1 MTKLPRPQCF
11 TSPKA
16 NQASQ
21 ARTASMLPRPSL
33 LALALMIAAGSGAA
47 TVQAETLSQ
56 LTAQARGY
64 DASWQA
70 QQADARAAASRAD
83 QALSGLLPSV
93 GLQGGVNRTHTEIHL
108 PQAAT
113 GVNTTLQNLQL
124 SAQQPLYRPANK
136 VAYEQGQRGLDVA
149 QAQLDG
155 AAQSLIVRVAQA
167 YFDVLSAQD
176 SLNVAMAQ
184 KNAINSQLEMA
195 KRNFE
200 VGTATITDSREA
212 QARYDLAT
220 AQEIAA
226 QNEVQVKRIALDQ
239 IVGKVGTQ
247 PSPLAQP
254 LTLPSLQPA
263 DAQSWVNTALERQPQ
278 LRQAQLALDV
288 AQLETQ
294 KAEAGHKP
302 TVDLQ
307 AGYGI
312 NRYPNGY
319 MTPSLPAGTRTNSA
333 QIGVV
338 MNLPLFA
345 GFAVQNRVKE
355 TVALEEKARAQLD
368 DARRTVEQTTRTAYF
383 GVQSGQAQVKALEAA
398 LSSSQSA
405 LEANRLGYEVGV
417 RINIDVLNAQSQVF
431 QTQRDLAQ
439 ARYQVLLGQLKL
451 RQSAGSLSDDDLRM
465 IDALTVAPSISGT
478 TGKTAAPAAA
488 VAKANKP
495 AVRQAQH

>member
-11 TSPKA
+11 TTPKA

-21 ARTASMLPRPSL
+21 ARTANMLPRPSL

-108 PQAAT
+108 PQVAT

-247 PSPLAQP
+247 PS
-254 LTLPSLQPA
+254 
-263 DAQSWVNTALERQPQ
+263 
-278 LRQAQLALDV
+278 
-288 AQLETQ
+288 
-294 KAEAGHKP
+294 
-302 TVDLQ
+302 
-307 AGYGI
+307 
-312 NRYPNGY
+312 
-319 MTPSLPAGTRTNSA
+319 
-333 QIGVV
+333 
-338 MNLPLFA
+338 
-345 GFAVQNRVKE
+345 
-355 TVALEEKARAQLD
+355 
-368 DARRTVEQTTRTAYF
+368 
-383 GVQSGQAQVKALEAA
+383 
-398 LSSSQSA
+398 
-405 LEANRLGYEVGV
+405 
-417 RINIDVLNAQSQVF
+417 
-431 QTQRDLAQ
+431 
-439 ARYQVLLGQLKL
+439 
-451 RQSAGSLSDDDLRM
+451 
-465 IDALTVAPSISGT
+465 
-478 TGKTAAPAAA
+478 
-488 VAKANKP
+488 
-495 AVRQAQH
+495 

>member
-1 MTKLPRPQCF
+1 MTKLPRPLCF
-11 TSPKA
+11 ITPKA
-16 NQASQ
+16 
-21 ARTASMLPRPSL
+21 RPPHSPGKHSWL
-33 LALALMIAAGSGAA
+33 GLALMAAALGGAGTA
-47 TVQAETLSQ
+47 QAETLSQ

-93 GLQGGVNRTHTEIHL
+93 GLQAGVNRTHTEIHL
-108 PQAAT
+108 PQITT
-113 GVNTTLQNLQL
+113 GVNNTLQNLQL

-155 AAQSLIVRVAQA
+155 AAQALIVRVAQA

-176 SLNVAMAQ
+176 SLNVAVAQ
-184 KNAINSQLEMA
+184 KSAISNQLEMA

-226 QNEVQVKRIALDQ
+226 QNDVQVKRVALDQ

-254 LTLPSLQPA
+254 LTLPALQPA
-263 DAQSWVNTALERQPQ
+263 DAQSWVNAALAQQPQ

-288 AQLETQ
+288 AQLETR

-307 AGYGI
+307 AGYGL

-345 GFAVQNRVKE
+345 GFAVQNRIKE

-368 DARRTVEQTTRTAYF
+368 DARRTVEQSTRTAYL

-398 LSSSQSA
+398 LTSSQSA

-451 RQSAGSLSDDDLRM
+451 RQSAGTLNDADLRM
-465 IDALTVAPSISGT
+465 IDALTLTPTISDAGQAPS
-478 TGKTAAPAAA
+478 AV
-488 VAKANKP
+488 VAKAARP
-495 AVRQAQH
+495 AVRLNKRQDQR